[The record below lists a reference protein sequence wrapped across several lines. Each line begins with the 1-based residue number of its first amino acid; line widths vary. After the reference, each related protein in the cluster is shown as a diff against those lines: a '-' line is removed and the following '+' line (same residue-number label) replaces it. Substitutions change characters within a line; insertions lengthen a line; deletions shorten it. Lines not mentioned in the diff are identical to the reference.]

1 MIDLTQELVRA
12 LASQEVTERIREI
25 VREAVREP
33 RTGNEVGES
42 LLDTKKAAELLSMTP
57 AAVRKAAERGTI
69 PCVRLGRKLL
79 FRRDELIAA
88 TRR

>member
-12 LASQEVTERIREI
+12 LSSPEAAASIKAIVLEAMSEANTGRETI
-25 VREAVREP
+25 DA
-33 RTGNEVGES
+33 
-42 LLDTKKAAELLSMTP
+42 LLDTKKAAEVLSMTP